1 MSNWTPKQAFSE
13 LMSKF
18 RRSDSDES
26 SSYSSDE
33 DVADVS
39 EEDESAL
46 VSPLVLMNENSS
58 EAWLGQF
65 LLMLELGG
73 VTRYGTIQG
82 AKRDTDLQDLL
93 RSLMQAA
100 ARDVPSPLFDSLS
113 SEELKRRDWASWWR
127 SQNALTR
134 YCYSALSLSMLGDMS
149 HIDDLAAM
157 YAQNA
162 NSRVQRDSHYVLCYL
177 LGKEWPVYDIKPS
190 DIDALR
196 QRSSS
201 QTQR

>member
-1 MSNWTPKQAFSE
+1 
-13 LMSKF
+13 MSKF